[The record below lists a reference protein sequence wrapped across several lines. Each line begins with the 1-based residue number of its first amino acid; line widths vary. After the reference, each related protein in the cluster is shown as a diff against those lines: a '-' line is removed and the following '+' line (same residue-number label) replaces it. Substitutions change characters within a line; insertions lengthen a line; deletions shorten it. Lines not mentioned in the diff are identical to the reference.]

1 VDLQGLFSNLRPA
14 RDARLL
20 VGIETND
27 DAAVYRLT
35 DDSALVVTADFI
47 PSPVDDPYLFGQIA
61 AANSISDVYA
71 MGGKPLT
78 ALNLCMFP
86 AKAPSAMLAEILR
99 GGLDK
104 IHEAGALLVGG
115 HSVKDDDLKYGLAVN
130 GLVDPRRFTPNAGA
144 KPGQR
149 FLLTKPVG
157 TGAYVQANR
166 KGVVSDAELLPVAAK
181 MAELNRAACETM
193 MEFAATGATDITGF
207 GLGGHVWGMA
217 KASKLGIR
225 FFWDAIP
232 KHPRAVELLGQGMT
246 TGLTP
251 GNRANLEGHLEFR
264 GAFDD
269 AEQAL
274 FSDPQTSGGL
284 FFGVA
289 AKDADACLR
298 KLHERGVGDAR
309 IVAESFAGDP
319 PRLEVVR

>member
-1 VDLQGLFSNLRPA
+1 M
-14 RDARLL
+14 
-20 VGIETND
+20 GIETND

-71 MGGKPLT
+71 MGGRPVT

-86 AKAPSAMLAEILR
+86 AKAPSELLAEILR

-104 IHEAGALLVGG
+104 IEEAGALLVGG

-130 GLVDPRRFTPNAGA
+130 GLVDPRRITPNAGT

-149 FLLTKPVG
+149 LILTKPVG

-166 KGVVSDAELLPVAAK
+166 KGAITDAELLPVAKA
-181 MAELNRAACETM
+181 MAELNRVACETM
-193 MEFAATGATDITGF
+193 TEFGATGATDVTGF
-207 GLGGHVWGMA
+207 GLGGHALGMA

-251 GNRANLEGHLEFR
+251 SNKANLEGRLEFR
-264 GAFDD
+264 GAFTE
-269 AEQAL
+269 AEQGL

-284 FFGVA
+284 LFAVA
-289 AKDADACLR
+289 AKDADACVK
-298 KLHERGVGDAR
+298 KLHEHGVAAAR
-309 IVAESFAGDP
+309 VVGEAFESGP
-319 PRLEVVR
+319 PKLEVVR